1 MRGKIKRFMFRL
13 VIFSLVMVFIAFLLD
28 AVLPEGSLPAALPY
42 LFVLFFSVTIAV
54 HWVLLKITELKPAKF
69 VSYFM
74 LATFGKLIIYLIV
87 ILIYVFTR
95 KEQLL
100 AFILS
105 FFILYIFYTVFEVV
119 SILSQTKEINQSKH

>member
-1 MRGKIKRFMFRL
+1 MFRL